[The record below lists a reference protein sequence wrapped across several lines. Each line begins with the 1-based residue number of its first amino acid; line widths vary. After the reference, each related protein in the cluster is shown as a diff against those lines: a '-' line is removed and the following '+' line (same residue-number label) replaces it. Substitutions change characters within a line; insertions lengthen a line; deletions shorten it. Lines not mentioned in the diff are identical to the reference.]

1 MRRRREKKKIY
12 IYIYIQKKE
21 RETTGAEE
29 RVKQKMRENWNKIL
43 FFINFVVTV
52 SCHF

>member
-1 MRRRREKKKIY
+1 MRRRREKKKL
-12 IYIYIQKKE
+12 YIYIQKKE
-21 RETTGAEE
+21 RETAGAEE